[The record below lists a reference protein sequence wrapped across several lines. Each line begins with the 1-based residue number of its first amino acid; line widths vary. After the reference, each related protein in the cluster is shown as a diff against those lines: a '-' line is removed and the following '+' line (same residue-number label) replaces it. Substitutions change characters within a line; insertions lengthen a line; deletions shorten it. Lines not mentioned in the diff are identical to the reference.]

1 MFLFGTEISNIML
14 NSFISDVYSVL
25 LQFIPLAGYISLSLI
40 SPTEYV
46 YFAAKYVIWD
56 AVWNLML
63 SFDVPR
69 IVLIYFHLV
78 MNIFLRRAPLYVA
91 NVSKHSAEFF
101 MSIVGFFL
109 KIIVPT

>member
-14 NSFISDVYSVL
+14 NSVISYVFSVL
-25 LQFIPLAGYISLSLI
+25 LQFIPLAGFIPLFLI

-46 YFAAKYVIWD
+46 YFAEKYVVLD

-78 MNIFLRRAPLYVA
+78 MDIFLRRAPLYVV
-91 NVSKHSAEFF
+91 NVPKYSADFL

-109 KIIVPT
+109 KIMVPT